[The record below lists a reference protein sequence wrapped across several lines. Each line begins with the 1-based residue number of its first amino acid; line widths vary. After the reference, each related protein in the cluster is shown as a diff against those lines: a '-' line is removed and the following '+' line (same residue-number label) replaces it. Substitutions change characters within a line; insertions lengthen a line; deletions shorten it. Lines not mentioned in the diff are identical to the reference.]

1 MSYIPEQ
8 TIKDLEFDL
17 IRLMLHDNC
26 ISDTAKLRMVDLTP
40 ITDFDTLELEL
51 KRLNDLKSI
60 RVEGLP
66 FPALDFEEIED
77 ELETLENRHNVL
89 PEESFFKIKLLSELI
104 NRILFFFSDKKSRF
118 QFLKE
123 LTANLYHTDDLVK
136 AINKV
141 FDAKGKVKDDA
152 SPELFKIRQDKKT
165 TRNRINVNFDKHL
178 RSLQKKGILADN
190 NETFLHGKR
199 VLSVISSYKRSVSGN
214 ALGNSKT
221 GNVTY
226 IEPSLNIPLNHEYE
240 MLRDDERQEIFK
252 ILRELT
258 YAVREHLPL
267 LQEYQRF
274 ITELDFINAK
284 SKLAIQ
290 LRANLPKLSENS
302 EIELIN
308 AYHPI
313 LLVTN
318 DINRKPTMPQSIL
331 LDKFNRMIVISG
343 PNAGGKSITLKTVG
357 LLQLMFQSGLLIP
370 ADANSKI
377 GVFHNILTDIG
388 DNQSIENQ
396 LSTYSYRLKRM
407 KEFLE
412 RSNKKTMV
420 LLDEFGTG
428 SDPELGGAMAEVFF
442 EELYNK
448 KAFGVITTHYSNI
461 KLKADK
467 LQNAVNCCMLF
478 NQETLEPTFKL
489 SVGMPG
495 SSFTF
500 EVAEKNGI
508 PLELIAKAKAKLDS
522 KKVDMDKL
530 LSALQKEKSQLEI
543 INKQSIESTANAQK
557 AERKFI
563 DKKDALDQ
571 KIVTQRNLAEENN
584 QFITRGKKVSSF
596 IENFD
601 TRSKNKELLADIRKY
616 LAVEKTKIIQFQN
629 QTALK
634 IKSQAKADSKK
645 NIVRQNEEQKKI
657 KIGSKV
663 RLIGAKMLGDVIE
676 KDGAEVTV
684 LFGNLKT
691 KLSVQKLRL
700 VR

>member
-1 MSYIPEQ
+1 
-8 TIKDLEFDL
+8 
-17 IRLMLHDNC
+17 
-26 ISDTAKLRMVDLTP
+26 
-40 ITDFDTLELEL
+40 
-51 KRLNDLKSI
+51 
-60 RVEGLP
+60 
-66 FPALDFEEIED
+66 
-77 ELETLENRHNVL
+77 
-89 PEESFFKIKLLSELI
+89 
-104 NRILFFFSDKKSRF
+104 
-118 QFLKE
+118 
-123 LTANLYHTDDLVK
+123 
-136 AINKV
+136 
-141 FDAKGKVKDDA
+141 
-152 SPELFKIRQDKKT
+152 
-165 TRNRINVNFDKHL
+165 
-178 RSLQKKGILADN
+178 
-190 NETFLHGKR
+190 
-199 VLSVISSYKRSVSGN
+199 
-214 ALGNSKT
+214 
-221 GNVTY
+221 
-226 IEPSLNIPLNHEYE
+226 
-240 MLRDDERQEIFK
+240 
-252 ILRELT
+252 
-258 YAVREHLPL
+258 
-267 LQEYQRF
+267 
-274 ITELDFINAK
+274 
-284 SKLAIQ
+284 
-290 LRANLPKLSENS
+290 
-302 EIELIN
+302 
-308 AYHPI
+308 
-313 LLVTN
+313 
-318 DINRKPTMPQSIL
+318 
-331 LDKFNRMIVISG
+331 
-343 PNAGGKSITLKTVG
+343 
-357 LLQLMFQSGLLIP
+357 
-370 ADANSKI
+370 
-377 GVFHNILTDIG
+377 
-388 DNQSIENQ
+388 
-396 LSTYSYRLKRM
+396 
-407 KEFLE
+407 
-412 RSNKKTMV
+412 
-420 LLDEFGTG
+420 
-428 SDPELGGAMAEVFF
+428 MAEVFF

-543 INKQSIESTANAQK
+543 INKQSIESTANAKK
-557 AERKFI
+557 AEKKFI

-571 KIVTQRNLAEENN
+571 KIATQRNLAEENN

-616 LAVEKTKIIQFQN
+616 LAVEKTKIIQLQS

-645 NIVRQNEEQKKI
+645 NIVRQNDEQKKI

-676 KDGAEVTV
+676 KDGTEVTV

>member
-26 ISDTAKLRMVDLTP
+26 ISDSVKLRMVDLAPMTN
-40 ITDFDTLELEL
+40 FVSLELEL
-51 KRLNDLKSI
+51 QRLNDLKSI
-60 RVEGLP
+60 RNERLA
-66 FPALDFEEIED
+66 FPALDFEEIEG
-77 ELETLENRHNVL
+77 ELETLKNKHNVL
-89 PEESFFKIKLLSELI
+89 SEESFFNIKLLSELI
-104 NRILFFFSDKKSRF
+104 NKILFFFSDKKSRF

-123 LTANLYHTDDLVK
+123 LTNELYHTDDIVK

-141 FDAKGKVKDDA
+141 FDSKGKIKDNA
-152 SPELFKIRQDKKT
+152 SPELYKIRQDKKA
-165 TRNRINVNFDKHL
+165 TRNRINSNFDKHL
-178 RSLQKKGILADN
+178 RSLQQKGILADN

-199 VLSVISSYKRSVSGN
+199 VLSVVSSYKRSVNGN
-214 ALGNSKT
+214 AIGNSKT

-226 IEPSLNIPLNHEYE
+226 IEPSSNIPLNHEYE

-258 YAVREHLPL
+258 YSVREHLPL
-267 LQEYQRF
+267 LHDYQQF

-284 SKLAIQ
+284 CKLAIQ
-290 LRANLPKLSENS
+290 LKANLPELSENS

-318 DINRKPTMPQSIL
+318 KSNDKPTMPQSIL
-331 LDKFNRMIVISG
+331 LDKFNRMMVISG

-370 ADANSKI
+370 ADSNSKI

-396 LSTYSYRLKRM
+396 LSTYSYRLNRM

-412 RSNKKTMV
+412 RSNKRTMV

-489 SVGMPG
+489 SIGMPG

-508 PLELIAKAKAKLDS
+508 PLELIARAKSKLDS

-543 INKQSIESTANAQK
+543 INKKSIESSTNAQK

-563 DKKDALDQ
+563 EKKDALDH
-571 KIVTQRNLAEENN
+571 KIATQRDLAEDNN

-596 IENFD
+596 IEKFD
-601 TRSKNKELLADIRKY
+601 TRSKNKALLADVRKY
-616 LAVEKTKIIQFQN
+616 LAVEKTKILELHKQA
-629 QTALK
+629 ALK
-634 IKSQAKADSKK
+634 KKVQAKTDAKK
-645 NIVRQNEEQKKI
+645 NIVRQSDEQKKI
-657 KIGSKV
+657 KVGSQV
-663 RLIGAKMLGDVIE
+663 RLIGAKKVGDVIE
-676 KDGAEVTV
+676 KDGNEVTV

-691 KLSVQKLRL
+691 KLSIQKLRF